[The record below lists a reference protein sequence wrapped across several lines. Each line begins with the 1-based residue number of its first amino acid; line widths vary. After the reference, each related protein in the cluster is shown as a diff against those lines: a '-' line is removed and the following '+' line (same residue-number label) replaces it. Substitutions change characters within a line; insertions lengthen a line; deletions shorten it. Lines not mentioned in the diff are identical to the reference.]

1 MLAPDAVIEVE
12 EPLQIAADTGVMVR
26 VGIGLTVIVC
36 VLVPMQPSALVPVTV
51 YVRVVVV
58 LEVTVAPVVALRP
71 VAGLQL

>member
-12 EPLQIAADTGVMVR
+12 EPLQIAADTGVMVS

-51 YVRVVVV
+51 
-58 LEVTVAPVVALRP
+58 
-71 VAGLQL
+71 